1 MKTIH
6 LCDGAWM
13 ESTIEYN
20 RLSLTINFARRYIP
34 QEILKNIPLID
45 NCYRFNHF
53 ENQNI
58 AFFFCPTLS
67 ESLINKIYPKN
78 SYEENLNRIE
88 WFNNGTILA
97 MERYYPQ
104 ILMHYPS
111 ALENL
116 QKSVDKQY
124 LL

>member
-45 NCYRFNHF
+45 NHYQFNQF

-67 ESLINKIYPKN
+67 EGLINEIYPKK
-78 SYEENLNRIE
+78 SYEENLSRIKCL
-88 WFNNGTILA
+88 NNGIILA

-104 ILMHYPS
+104 ILIDYQS

>member
-20 RLSLTINFARRYIP
+20 RLSLTVNFARRYIP
-34 QEILKNIPLID
+34 REILKNIPLIN
-45 NCYRFNHF
+45 NCYRFNCF

-58 AFFFCPTLS
+58 AFFFCPTLLKNLVN
-67 ESLINKIYPKN
+67 EIYPKN
-78 SYEENLNRIE
+78 SYEENLNRIKCL
-88 WFNNGTILA
+88 NNSTILA

-104 ILMHYPS
+104 ILIDYPS

>member
-1 MKTIH
+1 MKTIL

-20 RLSLTINFARRYIP
+20 WLSLTRNFARRYIP

-45 NCYRFNHF
+45 TCYRFNHF

-67 ESLINKIYPKN
+67 EGLINELYPTS
-78 SYEENLNRIE
+78 SYEENLNRIK
-88 WFNNGTILA
+88 WLNNSTILA

-104 ILMHYPS
+104 ILMDYPS